1 MAYMN
6 KKKLASK
13 TLLIIED
20 DIRARVHLVEILEI
34 YFKTVLSFEDG
45 CKALEYIETRMPDII
60 VSDIKMPCLD
70 GISLIK
76 KVTNKSYKPVI
87 VLTTAFSDKEYLLEA
102 IDMKVDGY
110 LVKPIDINKLL
121 EKINNA
127 LNSFDTINLKYTILS
142 DREYEVFLDLAKG
155 LKPLEI
161 SLKYDVKAKTISTY
175 RRRIFDKMGF
185 TSNAEL
191 ISYVIKNR
199 LG

>member
-1 MAYMN
+1 MVYMN
-6 KKKLASK
+6 KKKFSSK

-20 DIRARVHLVEILEI
+20 DKQAREYLVEILEI
-34 YFKTVLSFEDG
+34 YFKTISSFENG
-45 CKALEYIETRMPDII
+45 CEALEYVETLMPDII
-60 VSDIKMPCLD
+60 ISDIKIPCLD

-76 KVTNKSYKPVI
+76 KVTNKRYKPI
-87 VLTTAFSDKEYLLEA
+87 IILTTAFSDKEYLLEA

-110 LVKPIDINKLL
+110 LIKPIDINLLL
-121 EKINNA
+121 EKIANA
-127 LNSFDTINLKYTILS
+127 LDSFDNINLRYKILS

-161 SLKYDVKAKTISTY
+161 ALKYAIKAKTISTY
-175 RRRIFDKMGF
+175 RRRIFTKMGF

-191 ISYVIKNR
+191 VSYVIKNR